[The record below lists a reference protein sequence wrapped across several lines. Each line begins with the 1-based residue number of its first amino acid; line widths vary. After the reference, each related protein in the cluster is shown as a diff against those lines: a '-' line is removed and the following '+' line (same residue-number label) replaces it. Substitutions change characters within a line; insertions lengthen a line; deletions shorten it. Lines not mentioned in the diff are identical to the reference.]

1 MTADDAGTVPEAG
14 SRPIPAVPAP
24 RHRRPTLLSRPTP
37 LSRLSLARWRAWRR
51 SRPFWGGLLLTL
63 AGLELFAIPLSG
75 VLIHGAVKLV
85 IYIGIGGVFGVL
97 IGALLIVSGLMTWF
111 NATHKTF
118 YGIAGIVLGIVSFPA
133 SNLGGLFIGM
143 LLAIAGGSMAFAWT
157 PVEDVTEPAAV
168 PWSPDEAI
176 PGQATD
182 TWTPDKG
189 VPEQST
195 LVWELDQEPLGR
207 EALDPEAGEQPE
219 AAGEDGVPGAR
230 DAAGEQPTTPQP
242 AGRGPESGAALA

>member
-14 SRPIPAVPAP
+14 SRPIPAVSAP
-24 RHRRPTLLSRPTP
+24 RHRRPTLLSRF
-37 LSRLSLARWRAWRR
+37 SRARWRAWRR

-75 VLIHGAVKLV
+75 VLIHGAIKLV

-118 YGIAGIVLGIVSFPA
+118 YSIAGIVLGIVSFPA
-133 SNLGGLFIGM
+133 SNLGGLFLGM
-143 LLAIAGGSMAFAWT
+143 LLAIAGGSIAFAWT
-157 PVEDVTEPAAV
+157 PVEDVTEPVTV
-168 PWSPDEAI
+168 PSTPDEAV
-176 PGQATD
+176 PGRTTV
-182 TWTPDKG
+182 TWTPEEG

-195 LVWELDQEPLGR
+195 LVWELDQDAHDQESGGR
-207 EALDPEAGEQPE
+207 QETTGGDHEAG
-219 AAGEDGVPGAR
+219 R
-230 DAAGEQPTTPQP
+230 HDAAGERAAT
-242 AGRGPESGAALA
+242 AASRGQESGAALA